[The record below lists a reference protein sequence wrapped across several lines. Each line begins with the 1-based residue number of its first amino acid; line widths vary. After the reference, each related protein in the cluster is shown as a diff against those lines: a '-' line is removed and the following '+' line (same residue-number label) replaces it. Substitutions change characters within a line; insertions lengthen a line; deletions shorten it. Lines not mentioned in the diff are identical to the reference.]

1 MATYVLVHGAWHG
14 GWCWSRVAPL
24 LREQGHDVYTPT
36 LTGLGE
42 RSHLATPAVDL
53 STHVTD
59 VVNVIEFED
68 LRNVILMGHS
78 YGGQVITGVAGA
90 IPERIGQ
97 LAYLDAMVPDDGQG
111 IKDMIPGFMDRWG
124 GNWQV
129 PVPAPPFGT
138 FGITEENDSAWV
150 KSKLVPHLLAT
161 MVEPVKLPV
170 PLEDQPFGRTFVL
183 AAGEAP
189 PDPPTLFMGVAD
201 RLRQD
206 SRWRVESLPTGHDV
220 MVTMPRELT
229 DILLS
234 LAD

>member
-14 GWCWSRVAPL
+14 GWCWNRVALL
-24 LREQGHDVYTPT
+24 LREKGHDVYTPT

-42 RSHLATPAVDL
+42 RVHLATPDVDL

-68 LRNVILMGHS
+68 LRDVILMGHS
-78 YGGQVITGVAGA
+78 YGGQVVTGVAGA
-90 IPERIGQ
+90 IPERISQ
-97 LAYLDAMVPDDGQG
+97 LAYLDAMVSDDGQA
-111 IKDMIPGFMDRWG
+111 IRDMIPGFMDRWG

-129 PVPAPPFGT
+129 PIPAPPFGT
-138 FGITEENDSAWV
+138 FGITDEYDFAWV

-170 PLEDQPFGRTFVL
+170 PLEEQPFGRTFVL
-183 AAGEAP
+183 AAGEVT

-201 RLRQD
+201 RLRHD
-206 SRWRVESLPTGHDV
+206 TRWRVESLPTGHDV

-229 DILLS
+229 EILLS